1 MTLETQVSENIAS
14 FAFATNHSAFK
25 KNTWKIN
32 DKAITKPANQPL
44 AIQ

>member
-25 KNTWKIN
+25 KKYMEDN
-32 DKAITKPANQPL
+32 DEAITKPANQPL